1 MKSFFEHHGFDPWD
15 KEDDYIPHPDHDD
28 VTCKFCGKTGLHW
41 LPVVLA
47 NGRTSYKLHTTG
59 NRRHK
64 CEISTDDFDVVKE

>member
-1 MKSFFEHHGFDPWD
+1 MHHGWEEDD
-15 KEDDYIPHPDHDD
+15 DDYIPHPPHDN

-47 NGRTSYKLHTTG
+47 NGRTSYKLHTSPG